1 MESFVKAMAGGKF
14 RRAVACLWRVVL
26 VATFLGGMVAGD
38 PAGDRAVLLEFKA
51 GITNSDVLGWTD
63 PNPCLWN
70 AKMVK
75 CDAAGNV
82 VQLRVR
88 ELGLTGTVTPKL
100 NSLSSLEYLELNLN
114 FFTGAMPSLAGLSR
128 LQYAYLDDNSF
139 TSIPPDIFDGLT
151 SIIEL
156 HVENN
161 VDLNSPDGWSIP
173 ESIASLST
181 LSVLAV
187 TNASVTGPLPSF
199 LGTMPALKTLEAAY
213 NRLEGGIPDSFQKSS
228 ITTLKLNNQ
237 GMNGS
242 IAAIGGMT
250 GARIL
255 WVHVNKMTGPVPA
268 GLEGAAGLTSLRIND
283 NQLVGRLPPGLA
295 SIPSLSECLMK
306 NNHLSGESPAFQPG
320 VLTNSDADTF
330 CGAAGVPCSAKV
342 NYLLDFLEA
351 AGYPQQVAVSWVGPD
366 PCTGPWIGVA
376 CDPTSGEIVSIT
388 LPNYKLTGT
397 ISPSLGNLT
406 YLRSLNLA
414 TNALTGT
421 VPSEL
426 TKIPS
431 LTSVDVS
438 DNNLSAPLPL
448 FPSSV
453 TFKYAG
459 NPLIVGAMQP
469 PVAGTPPAPQTPTAP
484 TPGANPTPAGVIP
497 PSGNGTTAG
506 PISHKSKSVVLVVV
520 VVAAGIVTA
529 VAAAIIIFFLVKRK
543 KKKLQ
548 AVNGMSVYPRVD
560 SGSDRDLKVME
571 SNNSSASHQAT
582 VSSYGTLSGAGD
594 SLQSS
599 SPSVDHQALEQ
610 GNMFMSI
617 EVLRAV
623 TNNFSEDNILGR
635 GGFGVVY
642 RGELQDGTQIAVKRM
657 QAGVV
662 SNKGLCEFQS
672 EITVL
677 TKVKHRHLVGLL
689 GYCANGNERL
699 LVYEYMPQGTLAQ
712 HLFEYRQLQEKPLSW
727 MMRLSIGLDVARGL
741 EYLHNLAH
749 RSFIHRDLKPSNI
762 LLTED
767 FRAKVSDFG
776 LVKLAPEGNYSVETR
791 LAGTFGYLAPEYAV
805 TGRVTTKADVFSF
818 GVVLMEL
825 ITGRR
830 ALDETQAEENVHLVT
845 WFQRMMHVNKDNLRS
860 AVDPTID
867 AGDDDT
873 YKTICTVAE
882 LAGYCTSREP
892 SSRPDMSY
900 AVSVLTPFVE
910 QWKPTFHGH
919 DGACNSS
926 EDLELSL
933 PQALKQWQEYEGDST
948 MSQRLDDTKGSIP
961 VRPVGFADSF
971 TSTDGR

>member
-1 MESFVKAMAGGKF
+1 MKAMAGGKF

-599 SPSVDHQALEQ
+599 SPSVDHQVIYLEKISQFSALE
-610 GNMFMSI
+610 
-617 EVLRAV
+617 
-623 TNNFSEDNILGR
+623 IL
-635 GGFGVVY
+635 
-642 RGELQDGTQIAVKRM
+642 E
-657 QAGVV
+657 
-662 SNKGLCEFQS
+662 
-672 EITVL
+672 
-677 TKVKHRHLVGLL
+677 
-689 GYCANGNERL
+689 
-699 LVYEYMPQGTLAQ
+699 
-712 HLFEYRQLQEKPLSW
+712 
-727 MMRLSIGLDVARGL
+727 
-741 EYLHNLAH
+741 
-749 RSFIHRDLKPSNI
+749 I
-762 LLTED
+762 LLDLE
-767 FRAKVSDFG
+767 
-776 LVKLAPEGNYSVETR
+776 EIC
-791 LAGTFGYLAPEYAV
+791 
-805 TGRVTTKADVFSF
+805 TGR
-818 GVVLMEL
+818 
-825 ITGRR
+825 
-830 ALDETQAEENVHLVT
+830 LD
-845 WFQRMMHVNKDNLRS
+845 
-860 AVDPTID
+860 
-867 AGDDDT
+867 
-873 YKTICTVAE
+873 
-882 LAGYCTSREP
+882 
-892 SSRPDMSY
+892 
-900 AVSVLTPFVE
+900 
-910 QWKPTFHGH
+910 
-919 DGACNSS
+919 
-926 EDLELSL
+926 
-933 PQALKQWQEYEGDST
+933 
-948 MSQRLDDTKGSIP
+948 
-961 VRPVGFADSF
+961 
-971 TSTDGR
+971 